1 MMKSVDQITG
11 ESMKV
16 AALAGG
22 VGGAKLADGLAQSQ
36 QIDELTVI
44 VNTGDDFRHFGLD
57 ISPDL
62 DTVCYNLAGIQDP
75 GQGWGR
81 NDERWETLEEIRRL
95 GGPDWFQLG
104 NRDLGTHLERTR
116 RLAAGESLSEIT
128 NDFCDFW
135 GISARVLPMSDDP
148 VGTIVESDQGP
159 LPFQDYFVR
168 LACRPTV
175 SGFQFSGVE
184 NARPA
189 PGVLESLADAD
200 LVVICPSNPWVS
212 IDPILAVP
220 GIRSHLEGKFVLAVS
235 PIIDGQTVKGP
246 AAKMYREMGIEP
258 SARAVLDHYGDL
270 LSLYIIDAQ
279 DAGLGKELTEGRSS
293 VVPVHSLETW
303 MKTRTDRKRLAE
315 EILEICIGI
324 VEEG

>member
-1 MMKSVDQITG
+1 
-11 ESMKV
+11 MKV

-36 QIDELTVI
+36 QIDQLTVI
-44 VNTGDDFRHFGLD
+44 VNTGDDFRHFGLN
-57 ISPDL
+57 ICPDL

-75 GQGWGR
+75 DHGWGR
-81 NDERWETLEEIRRL
+81 NEERWETLDEIRRL
-95 GGPDWFQLG
+95 DGPDWFQLG

-128 NDFCDFW
+128 HDFCHSW

-175 SGFQFSGVE
+175 SGFQFSGVKKAE
-184 NARPA
+184 PA

-235 PIIDGQTVKGP
+235 PIISGQTVKGP

-258 SARAVLDHYGDL
+258 SARAVLEHYGDL
-270 LSLYIIDAQ
+270 LSLFIIDQADGDQ
-279 DAGLGKELTEGRSS
+279 VKELSEGRASFI
-293 VVPVHSLETW
+293 PVHALETW
-303 MKTRTDRKRLAE
+303 MKTRADRKRLAE
-315 EILEICIGI
+315 EILEISTGF